1 VILDAGATKALKLRG
16 KSLLSTGIV
25 AVRGSFEV
33 GAPVRCLSNE
43 EELIGIGLVN
53 YGAEEIEKIMGVRS
67 NRIEEVLGY
76 KHSDEVIHRDN
87 FVLSEKIE
95 IDGESQST

>member
-1 VILDAGATKALKLRG
+1 M
-16 KSLLSTGIV
+16 STGIV

-43 EELIGIGLVN
+43 KEVIGIGLVN
-53 YGAEEIEKIMGVRS
+53 YGAEEIEKIMGLRS

-87 FVLSEKIE
+87 FVLSETIG
-95 IDGESQST
+95 I